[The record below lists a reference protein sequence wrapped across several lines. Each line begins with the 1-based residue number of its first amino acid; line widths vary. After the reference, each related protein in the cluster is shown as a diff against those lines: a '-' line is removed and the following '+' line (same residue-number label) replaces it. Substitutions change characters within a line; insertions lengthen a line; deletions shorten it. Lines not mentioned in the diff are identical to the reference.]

1 MAEKDEIAKLT
12 ARVDFLEKE
21 AMKRAPD
28 QLMNGMLILVLW
40 TWFFERN
47 KDMNFEALADE
58 LMKSIDDL
66 PVPNAPTE
74 KADRVRAML
83 SNSLDEFLA
92 TARDKVGKA
101 RERDRSSGE

>member
-1 MAEKDEIAKLT
+1 MAENDELAKLA
-12 ARVDFLEKE
+12 ARVDFLEKD

-47 KDMNFEALADE
+47 KDMNFDELANE
-58 LMKSIDDL
+58 LMKSIDVL
-66 PVPNAPTE
+66 PIPNAPTE

-83 SNSLDEFLA
+83 SESLDEFLA
-92 TARDKVGKA
+92 TAREKVREA
-101 RERDRSSGE
+101 RERNR